1 MDFWGNKINV
11 TRDAAEIQ
19 VSVYKRFTKEK
30 RFSIALE
37 FANLGVEG
45 TKEWI
50 RKKNPYTS
58 ELEVNLEFVRLMYYE
73 MGKMSKSEWIFYKK
87 VMDEKIKKDW
97 ISRFRKMMKENS
109 LSYNQIALIGGF
121 KNGNVL
127 KSTISRGLPNFAKL
141 AVFIHEKR
149 QAETGASHNRVDGPN

>member
-1 MDFWGNKINV
+1 MDFWRNKINV
-11 TRDAAEIQ
+11 TKESAEIQ
-19 VSVYKRFTKEK
+19 VSIYKKFAKEK

-50 RKKNPYTS
+50 RKKNPYLS

-73 MGKMSKSEWIFYKK
+73 TGKMSESKWMFYKE
-87 VMDEKIKKDW
+87 VMEEKIRKDW
-97 ISRFRKMMKENS
+97 ICRFRKMMKEND
-109 LSYNQIALIGGF
+109 LSYNQTALIGGF

-149 QAETGASHNRVDGPN
+149 